1 MVKVNW
7 QVAAAAEVDLTE
19 LFRGSKS
26 HGYRFQVQAG
36 ICKAGRWH
44 WFNNFFIIFS

>member
-7 QVAAAAEVDLTE
+7 QVAAAAAAEVDLTE

-36 ICKAGRWH
+36 IFVRQDGGTG
-44 WFNNFFIIFS
+44 STTSS